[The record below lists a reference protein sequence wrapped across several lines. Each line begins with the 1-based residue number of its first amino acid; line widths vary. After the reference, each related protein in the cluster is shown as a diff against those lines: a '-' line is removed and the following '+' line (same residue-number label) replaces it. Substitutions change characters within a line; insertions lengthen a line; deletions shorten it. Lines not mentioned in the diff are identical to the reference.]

1 MNETFFLEITVMI
14 ELKLY
19 MNGHWIVPYKVDI
32 FFMWIGHPRWPPLQD
47 LVFNIIGKR
56 IKDFSYTL

>member
-19 MNGHWIVPYKVDI
+19 MNGHWVVPYKVGIFLCGLDI
-32 FFMWIGHPRWPPLQD
+32 QDGHHC
-47 LVFNIIGKR
+47 K
-56 IKDFSYTL
+56 T